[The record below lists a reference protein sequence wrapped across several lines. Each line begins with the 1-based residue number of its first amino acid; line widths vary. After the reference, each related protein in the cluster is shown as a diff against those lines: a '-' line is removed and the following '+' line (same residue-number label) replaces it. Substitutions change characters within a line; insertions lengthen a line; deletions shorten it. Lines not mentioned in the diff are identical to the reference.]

1 MKNRKE
7 LILKEIVDG
16 YIETGEPISSKMIL
30 EEYDLD
36 YSSATV
42 RNDMHELEEE
52 GYLKKPYTSGGRVPT
67 IEGYRYFVSWL
78 IELSELSG
86 EEQRAVVEAY
96 EFEQQN
102 TERLLR
108 NTATLLANITGYT
121 GFVLG
126 PDLEEREVKYF
137 TLTQLDET
145 HLMAILVTD
154 IGLVENRVIESDRKI
169 TQDELDRINPL
180 LSDKLEGTQLKH
192 LKELKDINLNEEG
205 WYDKLTRDSFL
216 LIRSF
221 LRERSERRLYLEG
234 SLNILGNGP
243 EKDQDPDKL
252 RKVFGFLN
260 EQNLAKITESC
271 RDKDNQITAIVGLN
285 DDSGEAEQLP
295 YSLIIKRLVNC
306 SSSLGIVGPVN
317 MDYSKSFSTV
327 QYIGNRLDALL
338 TAGKKN

>member
-16 YIETGEPISSKMIL
+16 YIATGEPVSSRLIL
-30 EEYDLD
+30 DEYDLD

-78 IELSELSG
+78 LELSELSG
-86 EEQRAVVEAY
+86 EEQQAIVEAY

-126 PDLEEREVKYF
+126 PDLEERKVRYF
-137 TLTQLDET
+137 TMTRLDRT

-154 IGLVENRVIESDRKI
+154 IGLVENRVIESEREITEGELEKI
-169 TQDELDRINPL
+169 VPL
-180 LSDKLEGTQLKH
+180 LSDKLEGMR
-192 LKELKDINLNEEG
+192 LKELKDLRDLNLDEEG
-205 WYDKLTRDSFL
+205 WYDKLTRDSFM
-216 LIRSF
+216 LIRNF
-221 LRERSERRLYLEG
+221 LKERTQRRLFLEG
-234 SLNILGNGP
+234 TLNIIGNDS
-243 EKDQDPDKL
+243 EKNQDPDKL
-252 RKVFGFLN
+252 KRVFNYLQ
-260 EQNLAKITESC
+260 EEELAKITEAC
-271 RDKDNQITAIVGLN
+271 KKEDNQINALVGIKGRS
-285 DDSGEAEQLP
+285 DVLP
-295 YSLIIKRLVNC
+295 YSLIVKRLANC
-306 SSSLGIVGPVN
+306 SSSLGILGPVN

-327 QYIGNRLDALL
+327 QYMGSRLDTLL
-338 TAGKKN
+338 TAGKDKQ

>member
-16 YIETGEPISSKMIL
+16 YIESGEPVSSKMIL
-30 EEYDLD
+30 NQYNLD

-78 IELSELSG
+78 LELSELSG
-86 EEQRAVVEAY
+86 EEQRAIVEAY

-126 PDLEEREVKYF
+126 PDLEQRRVRYF
-137 TLTQLDET
+137 TLTQLDRT

-154 IGLVENRVIESDRKI
+154 IGLVENRVLESEREI
-169 TQDELDRINPL
+169 TQEELDQIVSL
-180 LSDKLEGTQLKH
+180 LSDRLEGMK
-192 LKELKDINLNEEG
+192 LKELKELKNLDLNEEG

-216 LIRSF
+216 LIRNF
-221 LRERSERRLYLEG
+221 LKERTERRLYLEG
-234 SLNILGNGP
+234 SLNIIGKVA
-243 EKDQDPDKL
+243 EKPQDTDKL
-252 RKVFGFLN
+252 KRVFNYLGEDKLT
-260 EQNLAKITESC
+260 KITETC
-271 RDKDNQITAIVGLN
+271 KDKDNQINALVGIN
-285 DDSGEAEQLP
+285 DHSRLLP
-295 YSLIIKRLVNC
+295 YSLIVKRLANC
-306 SSSLGIVGPVN
+306 SSSLGIMGPIN

-327 QYIGNRLDALL
+327 QYIGSRLDTLL

>member
-16 YIETGEPISSKMIL
+16 YIESGEPVSSKMIL
-30 EEYDLD
+30 NQYNLD

-78 IELSELSG
+78 LELSELSG
-86 EEQRAVVEAY
+86 EEQRAIVEAY

-126 PDLEEREVKYF
+126 PDLEQRRVRYF
-137 TLTQLDET
+137 TLTQLDRT

-154 IGLVENRVIESDRKI
+154 IGLVENRVLESEREI
-169 TQDELDRINPL
+169 TQEELDQIVSL
-180 LSDKLEGTQLKH
+180 LSDRLEGMK
-192 LKELKDINLNEEG
+192 LKELKELKNLDLNEEG

-216 LIRSF
+216 LIRNF
-221 LRERSERRLYLEG
+221 LKERTERRLYLEG
-234 SLNILGNGP
+234 SLNIIGKVA
-243 EKDQDPDKL
+243 EKPQDTDKL
-252 RKVFGFLN
+252 KRVFNYLGEDKLT
-260 EQNLAKITESC
+260 KITETC
-271 RDKDNQITAIVGLN
+271 KDEDNQINALVGIN
-285 DDSGEAEQLP
+285 DHSRLLP
-295 YSLIIKRLVNC
+295 YSLIVKRLANC
-306 SSSLGIVGPVN
+306 SSSLGIMGPIN

-327 QYIGNRLDALL
+327 QYIGSRLDTLL

>member
-67 IEGYRYFVSWL
+67 VEGYRYFVSWL

-126 PDLEEREVKYF
+126 PDLEEREIKYF
-137 TLTQLDET
+137 TLTQLDQT

-154 IGLVENRVIESDRKI
+154 IGLVENRVIELDKKI
-169 TQDELDRINPL
+169 TREELERLNPL
-180 LSDKLEGTQLKH
+180 LSDKLEGTQLKQ
-192 LKELKDINLNEEG
+192 LKELRDINLNEEG

-216 LIRSF
+216 LIRQF

-234 SLNILGNGP
+234 TLNILGNGP
-243 EKDQDPDKL
+243 EEEQDPVKL
-252 RKVFGFLN
+252 RKVFDFLN
-260 EQNLAKITESC
+260 EKSLTRITESC
-271 RDKDNQITAIVGLN
+271 KDEDNQITAIVGLN
-285 DDSGEAEQLP
+285 DGSPESELFP
-295 YSLIIKRLVNC
+295 YSLIIKRLASC
-306 SSSLGIVGPVN
+306 SSSLGILGPIN

-327 QYIGNRLDALL
+327 QYIGSRLDTLL

>member
-16 YIETGEPISSKMIL
+16 YIETGDPISSKMIL

-42 RNDMHELEEE
+42 RNDMHELEDE

-67 IEGYRYFVSWL
+67 VEGYRYFVSWL
-78 IELSELSG
+78 LELSELSG
-86 EEQRAVVEAY
+86 EEQRAIVEAY
-96 EFEQQN
+96 DFEQQN

-108 NTATLLANITGYT
+108 NTATLLANITGYA

-126 PDLEEREVKYF
+126 PDLEERRVKYF
-137 TLTQLDET
+137 TLTQLDRT

-154 IGLVENRVIESDRKI
+154 IGLVENRVIESDREI
-169 TQDELDRINPL
+169 TRGELEQLNPM
-180 LSDKLEGTQLKH
+180 LSQRLEGIKLKK
-192 LKELKDINLNEEG
+192 LKEMQNVDLNEEG

-216 LIRSF
+216 LIRNF

-234 SLNILGNGP
+234 PLNIIGDGLKEKQDP
-243 EKDQDPDKL
+243 EKLK
-252 RKVFGFLN
+252 KVFDYLN
-260 EQNLAKITESC
+260 EENLEEITESC
-271 RDKDNQITAIVGLN
+271 RENENQITAIVGLK
-285 DDSGEAEQLP
+285 DDSELLP
-295 YSLIIKRLVNC
+295 YSMIIKRLANC
-306 SSSLGIVGPVN
+306 SSTLGITGPIN

-327 QYIGNRLDALL
+327 QYIGSRLDSLL

>member
-16 YIETGEPISSKMIL
+16 YIESGEPVSSNMIL
-30 EEYDLD
+30 NQYDLD

-78 IELSELSG
+78 LELSELSG
-86 EEQRAVVEAY
+86 EEQRAIVEAY

-126 PDLEEREVKYF
+126 PDLEQRRVRYF
-137 TLTQLDET
+137 TLTQLDRT

-154 IGLVENRVIESDRKI
+154 IGLVENRVLESEREI
-169 TQDELDRINPL
+169 TQEELDQIVSL
-180 LSDKLEGTQLKH
+180 LSDRLEGMK
-192 LKELKDINLNEEG
+192 LKELKELKNLNLNEEG

-216 LIRSF
+216 LIRNF
-221 LRERSERRLYLEG
+221 LKDRTERRLYLEG
-234 SLNILGNGP
+234 SLNIIGGDTQGSQDT
-243 EKDQDPDKL
+243 EKLKRVFNYLDEDKL
-252 RKVFGFLN
+252 T
-260 EQNLAKITESC
+260 KITETC
-271 RDKDNQITAIVGLN
+271 KEKDKQINALVGIKDHSTL
-285 DDSGEAEQLP
+285 LP
-295 YSLIIKRLVNC
+295 YSLIVKRLANC
-306 SSSLGIVGPVN
+306 SSSLGIMGPIN

-327 QYIGNRLDALL
+327 QYIGSRLDTLL
-338 TAGKKN
+338 TAGKNN

>member
-16 YIETGEPISSKMIL
+16 FIETGKPVSSKMIL

-67 IEGYRYFVSWL
+67 VEGYRYFVSWL
-78 IELSELSG
+78 LELSGLSG
-86 EEQRAVVEAY
+86 EEQKAIVEAY

-126 PDLEEREVKYF
+126 PDLEERSVRYF
-137 TLTQLDET
+137 TLTQLDRT

-154 IGLVENRVIESDRKI
+154 IGLVENRVIESEREI
-169 TQDELDRINPL
+169 TQEELDQINPL
-180 LSDKLEGTQLKH
+180 LSDKLEGTQLKN
-192 LKELKDINLNEEG
+192 LKEIKNINLNEEG

-221 LRERSERRLYLEG
+221 LKERNERRLYLEG
-234 SLNILGNGP
+234 YLNVLGSGT
-243 EKDQDPDKL
+243 EEDQDLGKLKRVFSYLNEESL
-252 RKVFGFLN
+252 RK
-260 EQNLAKITESC
+260 ITKSC
-271 RDKDNQITAIVGLN
+271 KEKENGITAIVGLE
-285 DDSGEAEQLP
+285 DGSDLLP
-295 YSLIIKRLVNC
+295 YSLVIKRLANC
-306 SSSLGIVGPVN
+306 SSSLGVMGPIN
-317 MDYSKSFSTV
+317 MNYSKSFSTV
-327 QYIGNRLDALL
+327 QYIGSRLDTLL

>member
-16 YIETGEPISSKMIL
+16 YIESGEPVSSKMIL
-30 EEYDLD
+30 NQYDLD

-67 IEGYRYFVSWL
+67 TEGYRYFVSWL

-86 EEQRAVVEAY
+86 EEQRAIVEAY

-108 NTATLLANITGYT
+108 NTATLLANITGYA

-126 PDLEEREVKYF
+126 PDLERRRVKYF
-137 TLTQLDET
+137 TLTQLDRT

-154 IGLVENRVIESDRKI
+154 IGLVENRVLESEREI
-169 TQDELDRINPL
+169 TREELDQIVSL
-180 LSDKLEGTQLKH
+180 LSDRLEGMK
-192 LKELKDINLNEEG
+192 LKELKELKNLNLNEEG

-216 LIRSF
+216 LIRNF
-221 LRERSERRLYLEG
+221 LKERTERRLYLEG
-234 SLNILGNGP
+234 SLNIIGGDTQESQDT
-243 EKDQDPDKL
+243 EKLKRVFNYLDEDKL
-252 RKVFGFLN
+252 T
-260 EQNLAKITESC
+260 KITETC
-271 RDKDNQITAIVGLN
+271 KDKDKQINALVGIKDHSTL
-285 DDSGEAEQLP
+285 LP
-295 YSLIIKRLVNC
+295 YSLIVKRLANC
-306 SSSLGIVGPVN
+306 SSSLGIMGPIN

-327 QYIGNRLDALL
+327 QYIGSRLDTLL

>member
-16 YIETGEPISSKMIL
+16 YIDTGEPVSSRLIL
-30 EEYDLD
+30 DEYDLD

-78 IELSELSG
+78 LELSELSG
-86 EEQRAVVEAY
+86 EEQRAIVEAY

-108 NTATLLANITGYT
+108 NTASLLANITGYA

-126 PDLEEREVKYF
+126 PDLEDRSVKYF
-137 TLTQLDET
+137 TMTQLDRR

-154 IGLVENRVIESDRKI
+154 IGLVENRVIESERDI
-169 TQDELDRINPL
+169 TEEELDQIVSL
-180 LSDKLEGTQLKH
+180 LSDRLEGMQ
-192 LKELKDINLNEEG
+192 LKELKELRDLNLNEEG
-205 WYDKLTRDSFL
+205 WYDKLTRDSFM
-216 LIRSF
+216 LIRNF
-221 LRERSERRLYLEG
+221 LKERTERRLYLEG
-234 SLNILGNGP
+234 SLNIIGNDSEGT
-243 EKDQDPDKL
+243 QDNDKL
-252 RKVFGFLN
+252 KRVFEYLS
-260 EQNLAKITESC
+260 EDKLAKITETC
-271 RDKDNQITAIVGLN
+271 KDKDNQINALVGIN
-285 DDSGEAEQLP
+285 DHSNLLP
-295 YSLIIKRLVNC
+295 YSLIVKRLANC
-306 SSSLGIVGPVN
+306 SSSLGVLGPVN

-327 QYIGNRLDALL
+327 QYIGSRLDTLL
-338 TAGKKN
+338 TGGNKN

>member
-30 EEYDLD
+30 EEYNLD

-42 RNDMHELEEE
+42 RNDMHELEDE

-67 IEGYRYFVSWL
+67 VEGYRYFVSWL
-78 IELSELSG
+78 LELSELSG
-86 EEQRAVVEAY
+86 EEQKAIVEAY
-96 EFEQQN
+96 DFEQQN

-108 NTATLLANITGYT
+108 NTATLLANITGYA

-126 PDLEEREVKYF
+126 PDLEERHVRYF
-137 TLTQLDET
+137 TLTQLDRT

-154 IGLVENRVIESDRKI
+154 IGLVENRVIESDREI
-169 TQDELDRINPL
+169 TEEELEQINPL
-180 LSDKLEGTQLKH
+180 LSDRMEGTQLKK
-192 LKELKDINLNEEG
+192 LKELQNVDLNEEG

-216 LIRSF
+216 LIRNF

-234 SLNILGNGP
+234 PLNIIGDGLEEKQDP
-243 EKDQDPDKL
+243 EKLK
-252 RKVFGFLN
+252 KVFNYLDEENLERITDSCEEN
-260 EQNLAKITESC
+260 E
-271 RDKDNQITAIVGLN
+271 NQITAIVGLQ
-285 DDSGEAEQLP
+285 DETDLLP
-295 YSLIIKRLVNC
+295 YSMIIKRLANC
-306 SSSLGIVGPVN
+306 SSTLGIMGPIN

-327 QYIGNRLDALL
+327 QYIGSRLDSLL
-338 TAGKKN
+338 TGGKQN

>member
-16 YIETGEPISSKMIL
+16 YIETGEPVSSKMIL
-30 EEYDLD
+30 NQYDLD

-86 EEQRAVVEAY
+86 EEQRAIVEAY

-126 PDLEEREVKYF
+126 PDLEQRQVKYF
-137 TLTQLDET
+137 TLTQLDRT

-154 IGLVENRVIESDRKI
+154 IGLVENRVLESEREI
-169 TQDELDRINPL
+169 TREELDQIVSL
-180 LSDKLEGTQLKH
+180 LSDRLEGMK
-192 LKELKDINLNEEG
+192 LKELKELKNLNLNDEG

-216 LIRSF
+216 LIRNF
-221 LRERSERRLYLEG
+221 LKERTERRLYLEG
-234 SLNILGNGP
+234 SLNIIGG
-243 EKDQDPDKL
+243 DAQGAQDTKKLKRVFNYLNEDKL
-252 RKVFGFLN
+252 T
-260 EQNLAKITESC
+260 KITETC
-271 RDKDNQITAIVGLN
+271 KEKDKQINALVGIKDHSTL
-285 DDSGEAEQLP
+285 LP
-295 YSLIIKRLVNC
+295 YSLIIKRLANC
-306 SSSLGIVGPVN
+306 SSSLGIMGPIN

-327 QYIGNRLDALL
+327 QYIGNRLDTLL

>member
-16 YIETGEPISSKMIL
+16 YIESGKPVSSKMIL
-30 EEYDLD
+30 NQYDLD

-78 IELSELSG
+78 LELSELSG
-86 EEQRAVVEAY
+86 EEQRAIVEAY

-126 PDLEEREVKYF
+126 PDLEQRRVRYF
-137 TLTQLDET
+137 TLTQLDRT

-154 IGLVENRVIESDRKI
+154 IGLVENRVLESEREI
-169 TQDELDRINPL
+169 TQEELDQIVSL
-180 LSDKLEGTQLKH
+180 LSDRLEGMK
-192 LKELKDINLNEEG
+192 LKELKELKNLNLNEEG

-216 LIRSF
+216 LIRNF
-221 LRERSERRLYLEG
+221 LKDRTERRLYLEG
-234 SLNILGNGP
+234 SLNIIGDNTQGSQDT
-243 EKDQDPDKL
+243 EKLKRVFNYLDEDKL
-252 RKVFGFLN
+252 T
-260 EQNLAKITESC
+260 KITETC
-271 RDKDNQITAIVGLN
+271 KEKDKQINALVGIKDHSTL
-285 DDSGEAEQLP
+285 LP
-295 YSLIIKRLVNC
+295 YSLIVKRLANC
-306 SSSLGIVGPVN
+306 SSSLGIMGPIN

-327 QYIGNRLDALL
+327 QYIGSRLDTLL
-338 TAGKKN
+338 TAGKNN

>member
-16 YIETGEPISSKMIL
+16 YIDTGEPVSSRLIL
-30 EEYDLD
+30 DEYDLD

-86 EEQRAVVEAY
+86 EEQRAIVEAY

-102 TERLLR
+102 TERLLG
-108 NTATLLANITGYT
+108 NTASLLASITGYA

-126 PDLEEREVKYF
+126 PDLEERNVKYF
-137 TLTQLDET
+137 TMTQLDRR

-154 IGLVENRVIESDRKI
+154 IGLVENRVIKSERDI
-169 TQDELDRINPL
+169 TEEELDQIVSL
-180 LSDKLEGTQLKH
+180 LSDRLEGMQ
-192 LKELKDINLNEEG
+192 LKELKELRDLNLNEEG
-205 WYDKLTRDSFL
+205 WYDKLTRDSFM
-216 LIRSF
+216 LIRNF
-221 LRERSERRLYLEG
+221 LKERTDRRLYLEG
-234 SLNILGNGP
+234 SLNIISTDSEGT
-243 EKDQDPDKL
+243 QDNDKL
-252 RKVFGFLN
+252 KRVFEYLT
-260 EQNLAKITESC
+260 EEKLAKITETC
-271 RDKDNQITAIVGLN
+271 KDKDNQINALVGIN
-285 DDSGEAEQLP
+285 DRSELLP
-295 YSLIIKRLVNC
+295 YSLIVKRLANC
-306 SSSLGIVGPVN
+306 SSSLGILGPVS

-327 QYIGNRLDALL
+327 QYIGSRLDTLL
-338 TAGKKN
+338 TAGNKN

>member
-108 NTATLLANITGYT
+108 NTATLLSNITGYT

-145 HLMAILVTD
+145 HLTD
-154 IGLVENRVIESDRKI
+154 IGLVENRVIESDRNI
-169 TQDELDRINPL
+169 TKEELDRINPL
-180 LSDKLEGTQLKH
+180 LADRLEGTQLKH
-192 LKELKDINLNEEG
+192 LTDLKDVNLNEDG

-216 LIRSF
+216 LIRNF

-234 SLNILGNGP
+234 TLNILGNGG
-243 EKDQDPDKL
+243 EEDQDPEKL
-252 RKVFGFLN
+252 KKVFSFLN
-260 EQNLAKITESC
+260 EKSLARITESC
-271 RDKDNQITAIVGLN
+271 EDNENQITAIVGLN
-285 DDSGEAEQLP
+285 DESDNSELLP
-295 YSLIIKRLVNC
+295 YSLIMKRLVNC
-306 SSSLGIVGPVN
+306 SSSLGIIGPVN

-327 QYIGNRLDALL
+327 QYIGSRLDTLL

>member
-1 MKNRKE
+1 MENRKE

-42 RNDMHELEEE
+42 RNDMHELEDE

-67 IEGYRYFVSWL
+67 VEGYRYFVSWL
-78 IELSELSG
+78 LELSELSG
-86 EEQRAVVEAY
+86 EEQRAIVEAY
-96 EFEQQN
+96 DFEQQN

-108 NTATLLANITGYT
+108 NTATLLANITNYA

-126 PDLEEREVKYF
+126 PDLEERSVRYF
-137 TLTQLDET
+137 TLTRLDRT

-154 IGLVENRVIESDRKI
+154 IGLVENRVIESDREI
-169 TQDELDRINPL
+169 TQEELDQINPL
-180 LSDKLEGTQLKH
+180 LADRLEGTK
-192 LKELKDINLNEEG
+192 LKELNELQDVDLNDEG

-216 LIRSF
+216 LIRNF
-221 LRERSERRLYLEG
+221 LRERSERRLYLKEP
-234 SLNILGNGP
+234 LNIIGGGPTDEQDP
-243 EKDQDPDKL
+243 EKLK
-252 RKVFGFLN
+252 KVFRYLEEERLEN
-260 EQNLAKITESC
+260 ITESC
-271 RDKDNQITAIVGLN
+271 EENENQISAIVGLEE
-285 DDSGEAEQLP
+285 DSNLLP
-295 YSLIIKRLVNC
+295 YSMIIKRLANC
-306 SSSLGIVGPVN
+306 SSSLGVMGPIN

-327 QYIGNRLDALL
+327 QYIGSRLDSLL

>member
-16 YIETGEPISSKMIL
+16 YIDTGEPISSKMIL

-42 RNDMHELEEE
+42 RNDMHELEDE

-67 IEGYRYFVSWL
+67 VEGYRYFVSWL
-78 IELSELSG
+78 LELSELSG
-86 EEQRAVVEAY
+86 EEQRAIVEAY
-96 EFEQQN
+96 DFEQQN

-108 NTATLLANITGYT
+108 NTATLLANITGYA

-126 PDLEEREVKYF
+126 PDLEERRVKYF
-137 TLTQLDET
+137 TLTQLDRT

-154 IGLVENRVIESDRKI
+154 IGLVENRVIESDREI
-169 TQDELDRINPL
+169 TRGELEQLNPM
-180 LSDKLEGTQLKH
+180 LSQRLEGIKLKK
-192 LKELKDINLNEEG
+192 LKEMQNIDLNEEG

-216 LIRSF
+216 LIRNF

-234 SLNILGNGP
+234 PLNIIGDGLKEKQDP
-243 EKDQDPDKL
+243 EKLK
-252 RKVFGFLN
+252 KVFDYLN
-260 EQNLAKITESC
+260 EENLEEITESC
-271 RDKDNQITAIVGLN
+271 RENENQITAIVGLK
-285 DDSGEAEQLP
+285 DDSELLP
-295 YSLIIKRLVNC
+295 YSMIIKRLANC
-306 SSSLGIVGPVN
+306 SSTIGITGPIN
-317 MDYSKSFSTV
+317 MNYSKSFSTV
-327 QYIGNRLDALL
+327 QYIGSRLDSLL

>member
-16 YIETGEPISSKMIL
+16 YIATGEPVSSRLIL
-30 EEYDLD
+30 DEYDLD

-78 IELSELSG
+78 LELSELSG
-86 EEQRAVVEAY
+86 EEQQAIVEAY

-126 PDLEEREVKYF
+126 PDLEERKVRYF
-137 TLTQLDET
+137 TMTRLDRT

-154 IGLVENRVIESDRKI
+154 IGLVENRVIESEREITEGELEKI
-169 TQDELDRINPL
+169 VPL
-180 LSDKLEGTQLKH
+180 LSDKLEGMR
-192 LKELKDINLNEEG
+192 LKELKDLRDLNLDEEG
-205 WYDKLTRDSFL
+205 WYDKLTRDSIM
-216 LIRSF
+216 LIRNF
-221 LRERSERRLYLEG
+221 LKERTQRRLFLEG
-234 SLNILGNGP
+234 TLNIIGNDS
-243 EKDQDPDKL
+243 EKNQDPDKL
-252 RKVFGFLN
+252 KRVFNYLQ
-260 EQNLAKITESC
+260 EEELAKITEAC
-271 RDKDNQITAIVGLN
+271 KKEDNQINALVGIKGRS
-285 DDSGEAEQLP
+285 DVLP
-295 YSLIIKRLVNC
+295 YSLIVKRLANC
-306 SSSLGIVGPVN
+306 SSSLGVLGPVN

-327 QYIGNRLDALL
+327 QYMGSRLDTLL
-338 TAGKKN
+338 TAGKDKQ